1 MRPGRRLTPYL
12 LLTPALALFT
22 FAVLGPIAATAV
34 FSFFEWNGF
43 GPFEPVGV
51 ANFLRAASDPIFRAS
66 FLHVAIYIGLTI
78 VLEVVVGLALAG
90 MVTAR
95 PRGAAL
101 FRVAFFVP
109 VMLPMVVVAVLW
121 GFVYNPDFGLL
132 NSDGELRAGVVDPDL
147 AR

>member
-1 MRPGRRLTPYL
+1 MKIKQLKSSAGFTLVEILVALTI
-12 LLTPALALFT
+12 FT

-78 VLEVVVGLALAG
+78 VLEVVVGLLLAG

-95 PRGAAL
+95 PRGTAF

-109 VMLPMVVVAVLW
+109 VMLPM
-121 GFVYNPDFGLL
+121 GGRGGLVGIRL
-132 NSDGELRAGVVDPDL
+132 
-147 AR
+147 